1 MHFPPP
7 HIQGQPQSILQNS
20 FHWPL
25 SVSAWNVQ
33 KDHMVCYVI
42 LKSFTFGGR
51 LFHGIEH
58 FFTNTATKNPPV
70 FWWCGNILRLKK
82 KTQFI
87 LFNWSKIHS
96 FSILPQRWF
105 VIGKSHLTIIYT
117 QPSLT
122 EWPLCIVSKVNE
134 GSSLINSVLTTFII
148 HKCPMPAASR

>member
-7 HIQGQPQSILQNS
+7 HIQGQSPSILQNS

-82 KTQFI
+82 KHNSYF
-87 LFNWSKIHS
+87 
-96 FSILPQRWF
+96 
-105 VIGKSHLTIIYT
+105 LTDPKYIR
-117 QPSLT
+117 L
-122 EWPLCIVSKVNE
+122 VSYHNDD
-134 GSSLINSVLTTFII
+134 LW
-148 HKCPMPAASR
+148 